1 MKYAAENRK
10 KRNRCFI
17 YLWCWW
23 SCSVAT
29 PWRTNLMEEWLTVQK
44 IWQLTFDTGS
54 VTNSA
59 VSCQQGVLQYLL
71 IHRAW
76 NGILSSKTDNLPS
89 AFCLCWCALISLPR
103 CFFYPHYPPRLG
115 ASNSQCTAGRYFM
128 LERWANRGGGRRAG
142 YLKPSPQNLPRCKRT
157 IFINLHNFRD
167 THAHLLWSQRL

>member
-1 MKYAAENRK
+1 MLHLPLVLVELFSSNTEEDEF
-10 KRNRCFI
+10 NGGVT
-17 YLWCWW
+17 
-23 SCSVAT
+23 CSPKNMAV
-29 PWRTNLMEEWLTVQK
+29 
-44 IWQLTFDTGS
+44 IFDTGS

-103 CFFYPHYPPRLG
+103 CFFSPHYPPRLG

-142 YLKPSPQNLPRCKRT
+142 YLKPRPQNLPRCKRT
-157 IFINLHNFRD
+157 IFINLHNTRPPAVV
-167 THAHLLWSQRL
+167 TEALTRII